1 MKRHKQGKHTNRYHV
16 CLEIPLMFV
25 ILSGHDQSK
34 PHICQTC
41 GTAYADKK
49 RLNEHIKTH
58 DNGATSESRPYNCDF
73 CGFSSKRKDNLQ
85 VDLECQK

>member
-16 CLEIPLMFV
+16 CLEIPLMFE
-25 ILSGHDQSK
+25 LFSGHDQSK

-58 DNGATSESRPYNCDF
+58 DNGA
-73 CGFSSKRKDNLQ
+73 KHVL
-85 VDLECQK
+85 